1 MVAEQQMAY
10 PPYFSNNLS
19 LLLGFIL
26 PLFLVLSFAFIVP
39 PILKRIVYEKETG
52 VKASKTTNNC
62 KEIQIQVCFYFVA
75 GVDEVDGASGL
86 DALAVLVH
94 QCCRHLLPLRPHHRH
109 PCQHRVQDGDR
120 GCLCPLISRYGFISV
135 L

>member
-26 PLFLVLSFAFIVP
+26 PLFLVLSFSFIVP

-52 VKASKTTNNC
+52 VKVSQASSGPGITFKSL
-62 KEIQIQVCFYFVA
+62 KEDC
-75 GVDEVDGASGL
+75 
-86 DALAVLVH
+86 
-94 QCCRHLLPLRPHHRH
+94 
-109 PCQHRVQDGDR
+109 
-120 GCLCPLISRYGFISV
+120 
-135 L
+135 